1 MMCDI
6 RTLDVLQSSF
16 LIPVLLVILCFHG
29 NYSQTGLPGNP
40 LIAGE
45 FEKNEGE
52 LVTLSCTC
60 LGGNPPPSVRWFK
73 NSKLVDAGGSP
84 TGNGDGQYTVGSST
98 VTYNNYTFT
107 VSRSDNMVN
116 YVCHVENSQTT
127 APLTRKWT
135 IAIYVPSEQPIITGP
150 EPAIT
155 TALYAGSTYQYVC
168 TARNGRPAP
177 AIRWKLGTALSSA
190 IEIHQGIA
198 ENTTTNSDSTLSKTT
213 SLTWVPITD
222 DNGKN
227 LYCQT
232 NQSIAGGH
240 TTQRSTFVSIVVQA
254 IACSNAVLCTA

>member
-1 MMCDI
+1 MAKFETIAMTTFNFTVCI
-6 RTLDVLQSSF
+6 
-16 LIPVLLVILCFHG
+16 FHCK
-29 NYSQTGLPGNP
+29 GLPGNP

-135 IAIYVPSEQPIITGP
+135 IAIYGKKQY
-150 EPAIT
+150 
-155 TALYAGSTYQYVC
+155 TAYI
-168 TARNGRPAP
+168 N
-177 AIRWKLGTALSSA
+177 
-190 IEIHQGIA
+190 
-198 ENTTTNSDSTLSKTT
+198 NSFL
-213 SLTWVPITD
+213 LLLI
-222 DNGKN
+222 
-227 LYCQT
+227 
-232 NQSIAGGH
+232 
-240 TTQRSTFVSIVVQA
+240 
-254 IACSNAVLCTA
+254 